1 LSYREPTLGPNYAER
16 YFKRSPSGEEF
27 SFKPP
32 PNSSFPLAL
41 EMSFLSYFRATPVK
55 QGQEGELVVSSEGVD
70 PQKALV
76 DTRTP
81 EEIKEEKR
89 YG

>member
-1 LSYREPTLGPNYAER
+1 MP
-16 YFKRSPSGEEF
+16 
-27 SFKPP
+27 
-32 PNSSFPLAL
+32 
-41 EMSFLSYFRATPVK
+41 SFLSYFRAPPV
-55 QGQEGELVVSSEGVD
+55 QQNEEGEIVVSSEGVD

-89 YG
+89 YACRDGGRGS

>member
-1 LSYREPTLGPNYAER
+1 
-16 YFKRSPSGEEF
+16 
-27 SFKPP
+27 
-32 PNSSFPLAL
+32 
-41 EMSFLSYFRATPVK
+41 MSFLSYFRAAPVK

-76 DTRTP
+76 DTRTAA
-81 EEIKEEKR
+81 EIKEEKR